1 MASAVDI
8 CNLALSR
15 LGDAATIASL
25 DPPEGSAQAEHCAR
39 FYPIALNSLLELHTW
54 GFATRRVTLAKLDV
68 ESWNWTYAYAR
79 PSGAVRLLAVLPAS
93 ASPDEEGEPFD
104 TESNGSGTGMILSNL
119 EDATL
124 RYTCLISDTTKFPP
138 LFVDA
143 LSWLLASHL
152 AGPIIK
158 GDAGKAEA
166 KACLQAFNLVVA
178 QAKASDANQR
188 KVTTEHKPAWIG
200 GR

>member
-1 MASAVDI
+1 MASVVDI

-15 LGDAATIASL
+15 LGDSSTIASI

-39 FYPIALNSLLELHTW
+39 FYPIALNSMLELHDW
-54 GFATRRVTLAKLDV
+54 KFATRRVTMALLDV
-68 ESWNWTYAYAR
+68 ESWNWSFAYSKPA
-79 PSGAVRLLAVLPAS
+79 GAIKLLSVLPAS
-93 ASPDEEGEPFD
+93 ALPDDAGVDFETENTASGEEL
-104 TESNGSGTGMILSNL
+104 ILTNL

-124 RYTCLISDTTKFPP
+124 RYTVSVTDTTKFTP

-143 LSWLLASHL
+143 LGWLLAANL

-158 GDAGKAEA
+158 GDAGASQA
-166 KACLQAFNLVVA
+166 KSCWQMFNVVIA
-178 QAKASDANQR
+178 QARAADANQR
-188 KVTTEHKPAWIG
+188 KHRPEHNPAWIS